1 MKDKSRFVCNMGKQG
16 DFCVIVFQDRC
27 LNIEFVAK
35 CNLEGVKLAIQW
47 ELAY

>member
-1 MKDKSRFVCNMGKQG
+1 MKDKSRFVCYVSKQG

-35 CNLEGVKLAIQW
+35 CNLEGVKLTIQR